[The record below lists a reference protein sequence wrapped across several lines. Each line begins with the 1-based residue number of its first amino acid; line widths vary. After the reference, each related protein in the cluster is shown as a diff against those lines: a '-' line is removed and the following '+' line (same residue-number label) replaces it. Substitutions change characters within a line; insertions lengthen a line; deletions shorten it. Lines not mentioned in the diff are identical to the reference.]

1 MRSADRQRFPAE
13 GALFAKALIQI
24 QDVHLKPLL
33 GGEEDARRA
42 VEAETPSR

>member
-1 MRSADRQRFPAE
+1 MATRR
-13 GALFAKALIQI
+13 LNAKALIEI

-42 VEAETPSR
+42 VRLKPRAAGVTHTE